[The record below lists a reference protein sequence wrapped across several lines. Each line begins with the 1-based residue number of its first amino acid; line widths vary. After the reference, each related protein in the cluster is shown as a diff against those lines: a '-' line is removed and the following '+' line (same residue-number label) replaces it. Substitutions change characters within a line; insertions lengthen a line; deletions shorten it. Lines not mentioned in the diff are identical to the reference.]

1 MFKSYGFPYEGDNG
15 DIEKMNYLFLGD
27 YVDRGQNS
35 VIILQIKGRISFV
48 VILLEDQISLLDQF
62 VERSS
67 WRSSSQ

>member
-1 MFKSYGFPYEGDNG
+1 
-15 DIEKMNYLFLGD
+15 LFLGD

-67 WRSSSQ
+67 